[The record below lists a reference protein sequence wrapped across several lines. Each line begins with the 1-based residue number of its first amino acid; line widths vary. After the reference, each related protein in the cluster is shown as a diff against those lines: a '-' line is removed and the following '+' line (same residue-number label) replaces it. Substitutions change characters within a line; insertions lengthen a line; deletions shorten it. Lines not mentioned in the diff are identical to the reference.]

1 MVATLKKTGTGYIVE
16 LPDEVGE
23 ALAKSPTGEVDVEV
37 RGEVV
42 ELRRHVE
49 SDHPVSEEQYR
60 ILSDRMHARYAEAFR
75 KLA

>member
-1 MVATLKKTGTGYIVE
+1 MVATLKKTETGYIVE

-23 ALAKSPTGEVDVEV
+23 ALAKSPTGELDVAV

-42 ELRRHVE
+42 ELYPHRRRT
-49 SDHPVSEEQYR
+49 SEISLDEVR
-60 ILSDRMHARYAEAFR
+60 AASREMHGLYAEAFR